1 VGFPTFFHI
10 AKPFDRDPETNE
22 VLQFAA
28 PPMHTPAL
36 KHSLAYLHFLA
47 AKRKESGE
55 DNGTD
60 VDEASRTS
68 HKRRREYVPPT
79 VTESIGSIIADLT
92 REG

>member
-1 VGFPTFFHI
+1 
-10 AKPFDRDPETNE
+10 
-22 VLQFAA
+22 VLWFAA
-28 PPMHTPAL
+28 PPMDVTHPPVL

-47 AKRKESGE
+47 AKRKESEG
-55 DNGTD
+55 DNGMD

-92 REG
+92 ERAR